1 MTGIGVLAR
10 RLDQHLLET
19 SNGMLDIESEKKLN
33 ITESSGLTSPTLDV
47 PESNTPLPKTPAYIL
62 HNMLI
67 DNPTLAKTKNQ
78 LKATNQKVAN
88 ESKLNKH
95 ETHPYA
101 QTQKAFS
108 SESTGRQGKKRGK
121 KKKKKRR
128 SSIERGSGGST
139 LKQALPQELEVLHK
153 QMMQDVGKRLRIYF
167 ARYDDWYKGTVVGID
182 AERKMHCIEY
192 DHGERRWCKMEMRKY
207 QILKKKNK

>member
-47 PESNTPLPKTPAYIL
+47 PEHRHRK
-62 HNMLI
+62 HFR
-67 DNPTLAKTKNQ
+67 AKAQ
-78 LKATNQKVAN
+78 DAKARSAEK
-88 ESKLNKH
+88 
-95 ETHPYA
+95 
-101 QTQKAFS
+101 
-108 SESTGRQGKKRGK
+108 G
-121 KKKKKRR
+121 KRR
-128 SSIERGSGGST
+128 RGDQVLNVVRVAVP

-167 ARYDDWYKGTVVGID
+167 ARYDDWYKGTVVGKYFLRRGSRLAINIPRGEDHQFLFPVFKYGID
-182 AERKMHCIEY
+182 AVHTE
-192 DHGERRWCKMEMRKY
+192 
-207 QILKKKNK
+207 